1 MGTESPRLI
10 IKMSVSLSH
19 LRLLV
24 HQLFIFGKAYLKS
37 GGDSVGPNLVVLQ
50 LIKMVEKW
58 FLWSSLKMRMM
69 SFGAGKIFL
78 TSCRV
83 DK

>member
-37 GGDSVGPNLVVLQ
+37 GGDSVAPNLVDLQ

-58 FLWSSLKMRMM
+58 FLWSLKMRMM
-69 SFGAGKIFL
+69 SSGTGKIF
-78 TSCRV
+78 
-83 DK
+83 